1 MGKTIHKLVV
11 CFNHMNWGRVTG
23 TQIPSL
29 NSLRMWRLI
38 FVGGFAPQN
47 LHPMVAWGWKIT
59 WRKPGVTVFFSAWVA
74 MTHPTHPSDKGV
86 FSNAFTNDLLRN
98 LGEPGRHNWK
108 AHKYPYLFVPELG
121 VLSMCEYDWPLEMDI
136 TDGWIINMWLQLT
149 ITHFLRVHT
158 PILNNLEPMPN

>member
-11 CFNHMNWGRVTG
+11 CFNHMNWGRFTG

-59 WRKPGVTVFFSAWVA
+59 WRKPGVTVFFLHGLPWHIRHIPVIKGFLA
-74 MTHPTHPSDKGV
+74 MH
-86 FSNAFTNDLLRN
+86 LLTTYWGTLESLEGTQVPIPIRPRTRRSEYVWIWLASRN
-98 LGEPGRHNWK
+98 GYN
-108 AHKYPYLFVPELG
+108 
-121 VLSMCEYDWPLEMDI
+121 
-136 TDGWIINMWLQLT
+136 GW
-149 ITHFLRVHT
+149 
-158 PILNNLEPMPN
+158 LNNKHVTTTDYNPFFKGTYPNIE